1 MGLRYIA
8 RQPLPL
14 EPAMKKPAK
23 NAQPTALVNAASN
36 PVALRL
42 SDDAFAPD
50 LAALQKRLR
59 DDPAFGQQLLRQ
71 AGIVNTKGRL
81 SRNFGG

>member
-1 MGLRYIA
+1 
-8 RQPLPL
+8 
-14 EPAMKKPAK
+14 MKKSAK
-23 NAQPTALVNAASN
+23 IAQPAGLVNAASS
-36 PVALRL
+36 PVAVRL
-42 SDDAFAPD
+42 SDHAFAPD
-50 LAALQKRLR
+50 LAALQQRLR